1 MGVNSLSLS
10 MPTSINAS
18 KGSVLCVDDEPNI
31 LRALSWLLM
40 KEFDVVTA
48 QSAHEGLELIRTN
61 DFDVVI
67 SDQRMP
73 EMSGVDFLNQVRL
86 LAPRAMRIL
95 LTGYSD
101 MQAVLRSVN
110 ESEIFRFVS
119 KPWDVTELPGIVA
132 QAAGIARKQH
142 MPPTE
147 APIVA
152 AASPTSPTKL
162 LVLDDDDAIHSEIEM
177 SAGDLAQVVHA
188 TNPIDAFRILNNE
201 NIGIILTERALGGM
215 DLTHLLCLIKRQQ
228 PTIVSIVLSD
238 VLDSSLVTKMINQG
252 QIFRFLPKPVKA
264 GYLRLT
270 VKAALTR
277 HAELLEDPLLSERY
291 QGEALSEED
300 LAAAQRLTESEA
312 ASTAEAPTPNAAV
325 DQPPTGIFG
334 KLGKLARNLI
344 GS

>member
-10 MPTSINAS
+10 MPSSIDAA

-48 QSAHEGLELIRTN
+48 QSAREGLELIRSN

-132 QAAGIARKQH
+132 QAAGIARRQCVASGD
-142 MPPTE
+142 MPAIAAVS
-147 APIVA
+147 APR
-152 AASPTSPTKL
+152 STKL

-177 SAGDLAQVVHA
+177 SAGDLAEVIHT

-201 NIGIILTERALGGM
+201 NIGVILTERALGSM

-228 PTIVSIVLSD
+228 PKIVSVVLSD

-252 QIFRFLPKPVKA
+252 QIYRFLPKPVKA

-270 VKAALTR
+270 IKAALAR
-277 HAELLEDPLLSERY
+277 HAELLEDPLLSERF
-291 QGEALSEED
+291 QGEEMTQDD
-300 LAAAQRLTESEA
+300 LASARRLIESEA
-312 ASTAEAPTPNAAV
+312 PATPGDQAANTAV
-325 DQPPTGIFG
+325 DDTPRRFFS
-334 KLGKLARNLI
+334 KLGKLVGKLL